1 MQRLVSTLAMSA
13 ALVAVGLALW
23 RDYGVLVT
31 LKRAAIAYFAMYA
44 VGSLLV
50 FVFKAGIEEQWIR
63 EAAIRRNREEAI
75 KRAKQRALE
84 EQHYAQL
91 QKDDEELEPTL

>member
-13 ALVAVGLALW
+13 AMIAVGVALW

-31 LKRAAIAYFAMYA
+31 LKRAAISYFAMYA

-50 FVFKAGIEEQWIR
+50 FVFRAGIEEQWIR
-63 EAAIRRNREEAI
+63 EATIKRNEEEAI
-75 KRAKQRALE
+75 KRAKQLALE
-84 EQHYAQL
+84 QEHYAQL
-91 QKDDEELEPTL
+91 QQDDEELEPTP